1 MTAPNPDT
9 TTTSTAALGST
20 IDTLLQRYLILLDE
34 YTTLRSKLNQL
45 QSGIYQNIAR
55 ANFSAERGIRYGQD
69 HYDERMQALRRVVIQ
84 SAGEET
90 AGGDDDASEGTKNG
104 NGNVSGSFSVK
115 VVKKGGEEDAKVGEE
130 EKEKPASKEED
141 EGAAKGDLDTPP
153 PPPPKES
160 SVLASSVPPHTAA
173 QEKDQQPPAKAK
185 QDSSSSSPGEKED
198 TPNSQSEKKKSPK
211 STDPL
216 RWFGFFTPQPL
227 RQAQS
232 QAFKAVDEILPRLVT
247 VNMAMAE
254 VELEV
259 RRARKKRTKAAAATT
274 AH

>member
-9 TTTSTAALGST
+9 TTTNTAALDNT
-20 IDTLLQRYLILLDE
+20 IDTLLQRYLVLLDE
-34 YTTLRSKLNQL
+34 YTTLRNKLNHL

-84 SAGEET
+84 P
-90 AGGDDDASEGTKNG
+90 AGGIENG
-104 NGNVSGSFSVK
+104 SGSFSFE
-115 VVKKGGEEDAKVGEE
+115 VVNQDSFSPDGSGVVQKKEDAKEGAEE
-130 EKEKPASKEED
+130 EKEKPASK
-141 EGAAKGDLDTPP
+141 T
-153 PPPPKES
+153 
-160 SVLASSVPPHTAA
+160 
-173 QEKDQQPPAKAK
+173 
-185 QDSSSSSPGEKED
+185 
-198 TPNSQSEKKKSPK
+198 PK

-227 RQAQS
+227 RQAQT
-232 QAFKAVDEILPRLVT
+232 QAIKAVEEIIPRLVT

-259 RRARKKRTKAAAATT
+259 RRARKKRTKAAAA

>member
-9 TTTSTAALGST
+9 TTTSAAALDST
-20 IDTLLQRYLILLDE
+20 IDTLLQRYLVLLDE

-55 ANFSAERGIRYGQD
+55 ANFSAERGIRYGQGY
-69 HYDERMQALRRVVIQ
+69 YDERMQALRRVVVIQ
-84 SAGEET
+84 P
-90 AGGDDDASEGTKNG
+90 AGGEGTACGHDGSFGGGIEKNG
-104 NGNVSGSFSVK
+104 NGSVGSFSVK
-115 VVKKGGEEDAKVGEE
+115 VVKEEDAKEGAEE
-130 EKEKPASKEED
+130 EKEKPALKEED
-141 EGAAKGDLDTPP
+141 MSSSTPRHDEPAKEKSAPAALT
-153 PPPPKES
+153 
-160 SVLASSVPPHTAA
+160 ASS
-173 QEKDQQPPAKAK
+173 QGKDQQPPAKAK
-185 QDSSSSSPGEKED
+185 QDSSSSSPSEKED

-232 QAFKAVDEILPRLVT
+232 QAFEAVDEIFPRLVT

-259 RRARKKRTKAAAATT
+259 RRARKKRTKAAAAAAA